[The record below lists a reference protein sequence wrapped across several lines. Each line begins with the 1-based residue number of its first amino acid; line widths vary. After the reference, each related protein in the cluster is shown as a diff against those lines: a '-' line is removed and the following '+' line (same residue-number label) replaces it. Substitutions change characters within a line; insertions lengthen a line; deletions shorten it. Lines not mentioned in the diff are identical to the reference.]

1 MRARGRQDAGRTHV
15 FSGRLLSQPPWQ
27 RSSFAGTAQRQEIL
41 EPRMK
46 GKNERT
52 LPSSAGGSQTVVLTP
67 AFNNRS

>member
-41 EPRMK
+41 ETQTRPAGR
-46 GKNERT
+46 RT
-52 LPSSAGGSQTVVLTP
+52 EGEVFDFSHRYGS
-67 AFNNRS
+67 